1 MQPLV
6 KNHQSSVPGI
16 FLAGSVIGS
25 PLIKTSAADAVKAI
39 EIIKNYLNSLNKSSL
54 PEYDLIICG
63 GGVAGISAAIKA
75 EELNLHYLVLE
86 KDKICQTI
94 HSFPEG
100 KTIYANPQNNDI
112 EIPYKIIDCSKK
124 SFLNEINSI
133 LKSKH
138 INFSEREEVVNI
150 EKIDDNF
157 QITTK
162 NNKSYHT
169 KSVLLAL
176 GQRGN
181 PRKLNIKGENS
192 EHVFHE
198 LFAPGH
204 YKDKNIVIIGGG
216 NSAVEAAIALYEHGA
231 HVTLSYRKDSFYR
244 PSATNRKQ
252 INQLINTNKIK
263 VFFNSKPTQI
273 NSESIELDQ
282 DKTNIKVSTENV
294 FILTGTEPP
303 NKLLSK
309 FGVKFEN
316 KWNLTRFLNLCI
328 VFMAVWIFYAFF
340 KWDQGN
346 TIIEFPFN
354 MIGNK
359 SSYIPVIY
367 TGIIKGA
374 IYSLVVL
381 IFAIIAIRRWVTNP
395 NNPKYQLWK
404 YISLI
409 ISQTIFLFVLPEF
422 IITKLD
428 PSNGWRFYGFMLP
441 FPLVYSSFFNSTMFW
456 IIICAL
462 STFVIIPIFVY
473 WHGKKF
479 CSWICGCGALAET
492 LGDRFRHYSPK
503 NKKANT
509 IEQYLLWTM
518 LTWACLSAGYYIFIL
533 GNTGQYTI
541 FMRAYFLIADF
552 YLASVIG
559 VSFYFFYGPRIWCRF
574 FCPLAH
580 YMRLLSALYSKFKI
594 SSKDKCIACEECNR
608 YCQMGI
614 DVMQFSLK
622 EEEINNKNSNCVG
635 CGICISVCPMENLI
649 LGDNEKK

>member
-1 MQPLV
+1 
-6 KNHQSSVPGI
+6 
-16 FLAGSVIGS
+16 
-25 PLIKTSAADAVKAI
+25 
-39 EIIKNYLNSLNKSSL
+39 
-54 PEYDLIICG
+54 
-63 GGVAGISAAIKA
+63 
-75 EELNLHYLVLE
+75 
-86 KDKICQTI
+86 
-94 HSFPEG
+94 
-100 KTIYANPQNNDI
+100 
-112 EIPYKIIDCSKK
+112 
-124 SFLNEINSI
+124 
-133 LKSKH
+133 
-138 INFSEREEVVNI
+138 
-150 EKIDDNF
+150 
-157 QITTK
+157 
-162 NNKSYHT
+162 
-169 KSVLLAL
+169 
-176 GQRGN
+176 
-181 PRKLNIKGENS
+181 
-192 EHVFHE
+192 
-198 LFAPGH
+198 
-204 YKDKNIVIIGGG
+204 
-216 NSAVEAAIALYEHGA
+216 
-231 HVTLSYRKDSFYR
+231 
-244 PSATNRKQ
+244 
-252 INQLINTNKIK
+252 
-263 VFFNSKPTQI
+263 
-273 NSESIELDQ
+273 
-282 DKTNIKVSTENV
+282 
-294 FILTGTEPP
+294 
-303 NKLLSK
+303 
-309 FGVKFEN
+309 
-316 KWNLTRFLNLCI
+316 
-328 VFMAVWIFYAFF
+328 
-340 KWDQGN
+340 
-346 TIIEFPFN
+346 
-354 MIGNK
+354 
-359 SSYIPVIY
+359 
-367 TGIIKGA
+367 
-374 IYSLVVL
+374 
-381 IFAIIAIRRWVTNP
+381 
-395 NNPKYQLWK
+395 
-404 YISLI
+404 
-409 ISQTIFLFVLPEF
+409 
-422 IITKLD
+422 
-428 PSNGWRFYGFMLP
+428 MLP